1 MVENAKP
8 MPALSKG
15 QTTVTISSANIQSV
29 PTLRLG
35 NVDAPISFV
44 SPTTLTTTIPSG
56 LATGW
61 YSATVTSG
69 DGRSAMLANAVR
81 VDGPGAVAA
90 GDVGLSINDGTI
102 FTNQIT
108 TTLTIGSKLDTA
120 QMQVSNDGGFANALW
135 EPYTSHKTWQITQ
148 YGSYVMPRVV
158 YVRYK
163 DLSGNRHYR
172 KYVIYFDHS

>member
-15 QTTVTISSANIQSV
+15 QTTVTISSAIIQSV

-61 YSATVTSG
+61 
-69 DGRSAMLANAVR
+69 
-81 VDGPGAVAA
+81 
-90 GDVGLSINDGTI
+90 
-102 FTNQIT
+102 
-108 TTLTIGSKLDTA
+108 
-120 QMQVSNDGGFANALW
+120 
-135 EPYTSHKTWQITQ
+135 
-148 YGSYVMPRVV
+148 
-158 YVRYK
+158 
-163 DLSGNRHYR
+163 
-172 KYVIYFDHS
+172 